1 MDSVEKNGNQLIDE
15 LNALKRILER
25 ERLARKEAERIIED
39 KSRELFQVNNELR
52 KLNDNLELRIRERT
66 SELNRSH
73 DELLKATRE
82 AEQANEAKSIFLSN
96 MSHEIRTPLNGII
109 GLCKLLLEKEH
120 SAEAVEII
128 EGIDFSAGHLLNIV
142 NNILDYNKLEAGK
155 AKVVTTDFNLIKN
168 LQQIQKGFESNAT
181 KKGLQFIFRIEDNVP
196 QDVNSDPL
204 RITQILN
211 NLLNNAVKF
220 TKEGYVK
227 LSVEIL
233 SQNNNEVQLR
243 FVVSDSGIGIP
254 EEKQHLIFRSFEQ
267 SDSSV
272 ERTYGGTGLG
282 LSITKALVEMLSGKI
297 SLESRIGY
305 GSRFIVDLPVY
316 ITEVKQA
323 IESGKK
329 KKQLSLNIL
338 VVEDNK
344 MNQFV
349 LLKTLKEWGL
359 SADVVQNGLEATKI
373 LKKKDY
379 DLVLMDFQMPVMG
392 GVEATSI
399 IRNTSSEILNN
410 SIPVFGLTADV
421 MAEKKEIPEGLFNGI
436 LYKPFDRE
444 ILYETLSKYSK

>member
-52 KLNDNLELRIRERT
+52 KLNDSLELRIRERT
-66 SELNRSH
+66 YELNRSH

>member
-1 MDSVEKNGNQLIDE
+1 MNSDEISDSQLIVE
-15 LNALKRILER
+15 LKALKRILER

-39 KSRELFQVNNELR
+39 KSRELFQANNELR
-52 KLNDNLELRIRERT
+52 RLNDNLELRIRERT

-168 LQQIQKGFESNAT
+168 LEQIKKGFESNAT
-181 KKGLQFIFRIEDNVP
+181 EKGLQFIFRIEDNVP
-196 QDVNSDPL
+196 QDINSDPL

-220 TKEGYVK
+220 TNEGYVK
-227 LSVEIL
+227 LSIEML
-233 SQNNNEVQLR
+233 SLTNNEVQLR
-243 FVVSDSGIGIP
+243 FVVTDSGIGIP

-272 ERTYGGTGLG
+272 ERTYDGTGLG

-305 GSRFIVDLPVY
+305 GSRFIVDLPVH

-399 IRNTSSEILNN
+399 IRNPASEIQNN